1 MQGRKGSR
9 RIERLTD
16 AIDASIESSD
26 LAPINSEEG
35 EITLEDLGNAYAAV
49 LQWKSDG
56 GLTPNLAPTQDHT
69 LVDAPS
75 VDTSAESVRIH
86 PRDGDANPPSVLFDR
101 SKIAISDPDRVSDA
115 LVSDPAFDETMS
127 MPVESDGVL
136 IDLCSIIEAVLFV
149 GMQDSQAISKRALI
163 DLLRDFNELE
173 LDEAVRQLNVSFRDH
188 DSALEIGTDGD
199 GYIMRITE
207 SMIPVLES
215 LQSPVREAQLS
226 QSAIDCLSLIAYQP
240 GITKNALESQWGQTA
255 GAILNNL
262 IKRGLVR
269 TSETT
274 EKEGGIAEAFELD
287 LTEQSGSPWPGY
299 FTTERF
305 LEILGLDSLDDLP
318 RGDEL

>member
-16 AIDASIESSD
+16 AVDASIESSD
-26 LAPINSEEG
+26 LAPDNSEEG

-49 LQWKSDG
+49 LQGKSDG
-56 GLTPNLAPTQDHT
+56 ALTPDHAAPPDHEV
-69 LVDAPS
+69 VDASADS
-75 VDTSAESVRIH
+75 VPNP
-86 PRDGDANPPSVLFDR
+86 PRDGDANPPSILFDR
-101 SKIAISDPDRVSDA
+101 SKRTMSDPGRYSDV
-115 LVSDPAFDETMS
+115 LVSDPGFDETMS

-136 IDLCSIIEAVLFV
+136 IDLCSIVEAVLFV
-149 GMQDSQAISKRALI
+149 GMQDSQPISKRALL
-163 DLLRDFNELE
+163 DLLRDFNEQE

-188 DSALEIGTDGD
+188 DSALEIGSDGD

-207 SMIPVLES
+207 SMIPVMDS

-240 GITKNALESQWGQTA
+240 GITKDALESQWGQSA

-287 LTEQSGSPWPGY
+287 LTEQPSSPLLGY